1 MKKMHTAEHILNQ
14 TMIRLFGTERC
25 FSAHINEKKSKC
37 DYKFDRELSEDEL
50 KQLGESVNE
59 IIKKDLPV
67 TENFISQDEAKK
79 RFNLKRLPE
88 GTEGDLRI
96 IKIGDYDA
104 CPCIGEHVKSTG
116 EIGDIR
122 IVSGRYNEGVL
133 RIIYK
138 TNSHLS
144 SAGRAT
150 DL

>member
-1 MKKMHTAEHILNQ
+1 MHTAEHILNQ

-138 TNSHLS
+138 TKK
-144 SAGRAT
+144 
-150 DL
+150 